1 MLTANYIGVFL
12 TFKCR
17 MGCGYCINRAGTLAP
32 RTEISVDEWMKI
44 LGPLQTR
51 EDLPISLQGGEPTE
65 YPGFYE
71 LATRLHEAGKR
82 VDVLTN
88 GEFDVNEFIRNTV
101 PQMFQ
106 RSAPYASIRFSF
118 HAKTD
123 EVLLVWKVMKLASL
137 GYSVGIWGLDHP
149 SMTDRNKRLAGW
161 CKEMDIDFRMKEYL
175 DETHGTYKYPD
186 AVTGKKEIAVHCF
199 PSEILFAPDGKI
211 HPCHHFLYSGD
222 MGSENLVS
230 CLRCGDYGLCN
241 PCDVKLKTNR
251 LQEAGHCS
259 VRIEKLMFDGRIT
272 NPGGNKPRQGGSG
285 ARIANH
291 FNAGDGI
298 WENTL

>member
-17 MGCGYCINRAGTLAP
+17 LGCTYCINRAGTLVP
-32 RTEISVDEWMKI
+32 RKEISPDEWMKI
-44 LGPLQTR
+44 LKPIATR

-82 VDVLTN
+82 VDLLTN
-88 GEFDVNEFIRNTV
+88 GEFDVNEFMRQTV
-101 PQMFQ
+101 PQMFR

-118 HAKTD
+118 HQKTD
-123 EVLLVWKVMKLASL
+123 EVLLVWKVMKLQSA

-149 SMTDRNKRLAGW
+149 SMKERNARMAEW
-161 CKEMDIDFRMKEYL
+161 CGQIGLDFRMKEYL

-186 AVTGKKEIAVHCF
+186 AVTGRKGISVCCN

-211 HPCHHFLYSGD
+211 HPCHHFLYSGEY
-222 MGSENLVS
+222 GSENIVHTLV
-230 CLRCGDYGLCN
+230 CGQYGCCN

-251 LQEAGHCS
+251 NQEAGHCS
-259 VRIEKLMFDGRIT
+259 VRIEKL
-272 NPGGNKPRQGGSG
+272 
-285 ARIANH
+285 
-291 FNAGDGI
+291 
-298 WENTL
+298 